1 MRAFGAV
8 LFAAALSSV
17 IGASYTSATFIIP
30 KKDHLRNAQNI
41 VTIVFI
47 VASATTFAFVG
58 SAPAALLVFAGAF
71 NGLVLP
77 VGFTMIIYVAVFR
90 QKDLLFGYNYPRWL
104 IGLGMIGVVIAWF
117 LAIRSFGGVWDF
129 VF

>member
-1 MRAFGAV
+1 
-8 LFAAALSSV
+8 
-17 IGASYTSATFIIP
+17 
-30 KKDHLRNAQNI
+30 
-41 VTIVFI
+41 
-47 VASATTFAFVG
+47 
-58 SAPAALLVFAGAF
+58 
-71 NGLVLP
+71 
-77 VGFTMIIYVAVFR
+77 MIIYVAVFR